1 MAIAQLTHL
10 RISVPAS
17 GVQLGQVR
25 ADCYPGGVPLKDRP
39 SSRRV
44 SFAEDVTV
52 LGDVSPSVC
61 SPERGT
67 PTQLVSMVAEDDVI
81 TQMGETIASSDAS
94 PTIIPPPPGFS
105 KFSWP
110 VDDWSVG
117 NEQSRLTFNVD
128 FPSCTPDGST
138 GWSVVEP

>member
-17 GVQLGQVR
+17 GAPPGQVP
-25 ADCYPGGVPLKDRP
+25 ADCYPGGVPSKDRP
-39 SSRRV
+39 SLRRV

-52 LGDVSPSVC
+52 LVDVSPSVC

-67 PTQLVSMVAEDDVI
+67 PTQLVPVVAEDDVI
-81 TQMGETIASSDAS
+81 TPVGETIASSDAS

-105 KFSWP
+105 E
-110 VDDWSVG
+110 VLMA
-117 NEQSRLTFNVD
+117 SRRLE
-128 FPSCTPDGST
+128 C
-138 GWSVVEP
+138 EL